1 MSETEKLAMLRTLSG
16 AGEDVT
22 DATLQVYLTLAA
34 DVVLRRC
41 YPSADNVT
49 GLTVPERYEVTQC
62 EIANE
67 KFLKRGAEGETKHDE
82 DTIKRTYGDA
92 DVSPALLKR
101 IVPFA
106 HVLGVPFNEA
116 T

>member
-1 MSETEKLAMLRTLSG
+1 MTEAEKLAMLRTLSG
-16 AGEDVT
+16 AGTDVA

-41 YPSADNVT
+41 YPSADNVA
-49 GLTVPERYEVTQC
+49 GLTVPARYEVTQC

-67 KFLKRGAEGETKHDE
+67 KWQKRGAEGETAHDE
-82 DTIKRTYGDA
+82 DAIKRTYGDA

-101 IVPFA
+101 IIPFA